1 MTKIKLELI
10 PDFDM
15 YILLEK
21 GIRAGISYIPNR
33 CSKANYEYL
42 KSYDPKEEESK
53 HSSFLIKKIM
63 CFIMKAGNFT

>member
-21 GIRAGISYIPNR
+21 GIRAGISYISNR
-33 CSKANYEYL
+33 CSKANCEYL
-42 KSYDPKEEESK
+42 KSYDLKEESK